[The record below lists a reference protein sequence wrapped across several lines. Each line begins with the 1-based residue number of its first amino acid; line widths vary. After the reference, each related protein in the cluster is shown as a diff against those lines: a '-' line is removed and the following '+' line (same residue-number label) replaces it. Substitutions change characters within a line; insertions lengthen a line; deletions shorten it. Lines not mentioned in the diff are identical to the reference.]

1 MSWLGAA
8 ADPCSEQPVRQLRV
22 DTASPSS
29 TSSTRSCPRSLRRS
43 PDGLIGRTV
52 AAGRLE
58 GSTLSIVAQHR
69 YQLGT
74 ADAGREPSCRRASG
88 SITELQDRARGPN
101 VIAEAATRCPGLAVA
116 PIRKPS
122 RGLLGG
128 RLPPDEGRRL
138 PGGTGLNEA
147 GDGPELVVVL
157 VGLPATDRC
166 RPAPGNWAL
175 SSLQLVLAAK
185 TRHGAVSLPRAPAA
199 SG

>member
-58 GSTLSIVAQHR
+58 GVVDEVAQHR

-74 ADAGREPSCRRASG
+74 ADTGRNIVQTGIGIDHELKTELVGPVVLPSSNPATLGLAMAPSG
-88 SITELQDRARGPN
+88 SRAGSARW
-101 VIAEAATRCPGLAVA
+101 
-116 PIRKPS
+116 
-122 RGLLGG
+122 
-128 RLPPDEGRRL
+128 PP
-138 PGGTGLNEA
+138 
-147 GDGPELVVVL
+147 
-157 VGLPATDRC
+157 PAR
-166 RPAPGNWAL
+166 
-175 SSLQLVLAAK
+175 
-185 TRHGAVSLPRAPAA
+185 
-199 SG
+199 